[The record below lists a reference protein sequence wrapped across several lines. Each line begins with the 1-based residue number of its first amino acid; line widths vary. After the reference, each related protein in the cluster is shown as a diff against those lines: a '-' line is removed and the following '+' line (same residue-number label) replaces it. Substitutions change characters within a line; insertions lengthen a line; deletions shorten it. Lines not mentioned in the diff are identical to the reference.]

1 MSLTFESRVAS
12 VSDPCDREDAD
23 LLRRIEAEFREMPG
37 LNLTLSQA
45 ARLFSL
51 DLLECERALQTLVHR
66 GRLRLAHRSFA
77 LAGDG
82 PARFYVLN

>member
-1 MSLTFESRVAS
+1 MSLTLESTTAS

-37 LNLTLSQA
+37 LNLTLAQA

-51 DLLECERALQTLVHR
+51 DLLECERALQALVR
-66 GRLRLAHRSFA
+66 GGRLRLSHRSFA
-77 LAGDG
+77 LAGDR
-82 PARFYVLN
+82 PATSYVLN